1 MSKHPLSFYGDN
13 DRDDRRGHVGS
24 KVDCGGVSAF
34 KELPYK
40 PPVGPKGQ
48 MHNAPGLGGTNHGNK
63 VNQGKH

>member
-1 MSKHPLSFYGDN
+1 MSKDILSMYGKDSGAKQGG
-13 DRDDRRGHVGS
+13 RAS
-24 KVDCGGVSAF
+24 CGGVQEF